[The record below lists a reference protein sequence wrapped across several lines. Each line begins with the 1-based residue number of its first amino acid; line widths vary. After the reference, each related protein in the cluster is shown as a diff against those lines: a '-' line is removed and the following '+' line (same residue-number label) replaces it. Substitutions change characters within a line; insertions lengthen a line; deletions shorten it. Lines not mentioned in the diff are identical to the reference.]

1 MMNKFNISGGFRV
14 GTIAVIAAST
24 LVGCS
29 RKLHTDETSQYS
41 IPTALKDCQ
50 IYGLNSDTRS
60 DLVVV
65 RCPNSSTT
73 TAFKE
78 GKQTR
83 HVSTIETDLP
93 LAPPTPPTPETVTV
107 DGKTYKLER

>member
-1 MMNKFNISGGFRV
+1 MMNKFNISGVRA
-14 GTIAVIAAST
+14 GTLVIFAAGT

-29 RKLHTDETSQYS
+29 RQLHSDETSQYS
-41 IPTALKDCQ
+41 VPPALKDCQ
-50 IYGLNSDTRS
+50 IYGVNSDTRS

-73 TAFKE
+73 TTFKE

-83 HVSTIETDLP
+83 HVT
-93 LAPPTPPTPETVTV
+93 LAEADVPEPVKEIPNTVV
-107 DGKTYKLER
+107 VNGVEYKR